1 MATSELQKKFMESRK
16 IHSSGSSAPTI
27 SFAPD
32 SLNLVTNT
40 CASFFQSI
48 FENATYGMFQSTP
61 EGKFLQVNPAFARI
75 LGYETPQELLSTI
88 DNIENQFFL
97 KPEDR
102 NIFKKVLAE
111 QGRIDNYEYLARRR
125 DGSTAWMTESAW
137 ACRDDNGQITH
148 YEGILW
154 DISRQKHVEAR
165 LETALDRLDMAMQAA
180 ELGFWDWDVPTGE
193 MAVNEKWAQI
203 LGYSLAEIE
212 PISVSTWERL
222 CHPKDRKKVFT
233 LLEEYFHRGHEQ
245 FETEYRMKHK
255 NGSWL
260 WVAARGKIVA
270 YDTAGKPVRIT
281 GTVSDISI
289 RRERE
294 AQLRYLSFHDQLTG
308 LYNRTYFE
316 NEMIRLQKSRDF
328 PISIICCDVDGLK
341 LINDTLGHHHGDL
354 LLQNCAQTL
363 QACFRDSDILTRVG
377 GDEFVALLPRT
388 GPADGKAIVERINK
402 GVAAYR
408 TSHPEKPPVHIS
420 VGLATAMDANAFL
433 EETFKKADDQM
444 YHRKQRSKDTIRS
457 RLVTYFM
464 DQLNQLHA
472 LSQKRIQW
480 IENICADMGRKAGL
494 TAYQIAKLTVLVRV
508 HDLGMISAPKYVV
521 RSSLNQPLSKEDWD
535 ILRHHTY
542 KGQSI
547 ARTCKDLEDVA
558 DLIFLHHE
566 QWDGKG
572 YPLGRSGEDIPI
584 ECRIMDIVKSF
595 DNLTNPHLT
604 GNALSKNEALE
615 EIRKSS
621 GSRFDPLLVQL
632 FLQILKKPASQPHE
646 TGL

>member
-1 MATSELQKKFMESRK
+1 MATFELQKKFMESRK
-16 IHSSGSSAPTI
+16 IHSSGSSAPAI

-180 ELGFWDWDVPTGE
+180 ELGFWDWDVQSGE

-255 NGSWL
+255 NGSWV

-289 RRERE
+289 RRQRE

-316 NEMIRLQKSRDF
+316 NEMTRLQKSRDF

-354 LLQNCAQTL
+354 LLQTCAQTL
-363 QACFRDSDILTRVG
+363 QTCLRDSDILTRVG

-464 DQLNQLHA
+464 DRLNQLHA

-547 ARTCKDLEDVA
+547 ALTCRDLEDVA

-595 DNLTNPHLT
+595 DNLTNPNLT
-604 GNALSKNEALE
+604 GNALSENEALE

-632 FLQILKKPASQPHE
+632 FLQILKKPASQLP
-646 TGL
+646 

>member
-1 MATSELQKKFMESRK
+1 MATSELQKKFMKSRK
-16 IHSSGSSAPTI
+16 IHSSGSSAPAI
-27 SFAPD
+27 CFAPD

-75 LGYETPQELLSTI
+75 LGYETPQELLCSI

-102 NIFKKVLAE
+102 KIFKKVLAE

-137 ACRDDNGQITH
+137 ACLDDNGQITH

-165 LETALDRLDMAMQAA
+165 LETTLDRLDMAMQAA
-180 ELGFWDWDVPTGE
+180 ELGFWDWDVQSGE

-255 NGSWL
+255 NGSWV

-289 RRERE
+289 RRQRE

-316 NEMIRLQKSRDF
+316 NEMTRLQKSRDF

-354 LLQNCAQTL
+354 LLQTCAQTL
-363 QACFRDSDILTRVG
+363 QTCLRDSDILTRVG
-377 GDEFVALLPRT
+377 GDEFVVLLPRT

-494 TAYQIAKLTVLVRV
+494 TAYQISKLTLLVRV

-547 ARTCKDLEDVA
+547 ALTCRDLEDVA

-595 DNLTNPHLT
+595 DNLTNPNLT
-604 GNALSKNEALE
+604 GNALSENEALE

-632 FLQILKKPASQPHE
+632 FLQILKKPASQLP
-646 TGL
+646 

>member
-1 MATSELQKKFMESRK
+1 MATFELQKKFMESRK
-16 IHSSGSSAPTI
+16 IHSSGSSAPAI

-180 ELGFWDWDVPTGE
+180 ELGFWDWDVQSGE

-255 NGSWL
+255 NGSWV

-289 RRERE
+289 RRQRE

-316 NEMIRLQKSRDF
+316 NEMTRLQKSRDF

-354 LLQNCAQTL
+354 LLQTCAQTL
-363 QACFRDSDILTRVG
+363 QTCLRDSDILTRVG

-464 DQLNQLHA
+464 DRLNQLHA

-547 ARTCKDLEDVA
+547 ALTCRDLEDVA

-604 GNALSKNEALE
+604 GNALSKNKALE

-632 FLQILKKPASQPHE
+632 FLQILKKPASQLP
-646 TGL
+646 

>member
-1 MATSELQKKFMESRK
+1 
-16 IHSSGSSAPTI
+16 
-27 SFAPD
+27 
-32 SLNLVTNT
+32 
-40 CASFFQSI
+40 
-48 FENATYGMFQSTP
+48 
-61 EGKFLQVNPAFARI
+61 
-75 LGYETPQELLSTI
+75 
-88 DNIENQFFL
+88 
-97 KPEDR
+97 
-102 NIFKKVLAE
+102 
-111 QGRIDNYEYLARRR
+111 
-125 DGSTAWMTESAW
+125 MTESAW

-632 FLQILKKPASQPHE
+632 FLQILKKPASQSHE

>member
-1 MATSELQKKFMESRK
+1 MVTFELQKKFLESRK
-16 IHSSGSSAPTI
+16 TVSSGSSVPPI

-32 SLNLVTNT
+32 PLNLVTNP
-40 CASFFQSI
+40 CENFFQSI

-61 EGKFLQVNPAFARI
+61 DGRFLQVNPAFARI
-75 LGYETPQELLSTI
+75 LGYDSPQQLLAAI

-102 NIFKKVLAE
+102 KIFTQILAE

-125 DGSTAWMTESAW
+125 DGSISWLTESAW
-137 ACRDDNGQITH
+137 ACTDGSGQITH

-154 DISRQKHVEAR
+154 DISRQKRIEAR
-165 LETALDRLDMAMQAA
+165 LETALERLDMAMQAA
-180 ELGFWDWDVPTGE
+180 ELGFWNWYVQTGE
-193 MAVNEKWAQI
+193 MTVNRKWAQI
-203 LGYSLAEIE
+203 LGYALEEIG
-212 PISVSTWERL
+212 PVSVSTWEHL
-222 CHPKDRKKVFT
+222 CHPEDKKHVFT
-233 LLEEYFHRGHEQ
+233 LLEDYFHRGHEQ
-245 FETEYRMKHK
+245 FQVEYRMKHK
-255 NGSWL
+255 DGSWI

-270 YDTAGKPVRIT
+270 YDKEDNPVRIT

-294 AQLRYLSFHDQLTG
+294 SQLRYLSFHDQLTG

-354 LLQNCAQTL
+354 LLQTCAQTL
-363 QACFRDSDILTRVG
+363 QACFRDSDILTRIG

-388 GPADGKAIVERINK
+388 GPEDGRAIVERINR
-402 GVAAYR
+402 AAAEHR
-408 TSHPEKPPVHIS
+408 AGHPEQPPVHIS
-420 VGLATAMDANAFL
+420 LGLGTAMDANAFL
-433 EETFKKADDQM
+433 EETFKQADDQM
-444 YHRKQRSKDTIRS
+444 YHNKLGSKEGIRS

-464 DQLNQLHA
+464 DQLNHLHA

-480 IENICADMGRKAGL
+480 IEAICTDVGRKAGL
-494 TAYQIAKLTVLVRV
+494 TSYQISRLIMLVRV
-508 HDLGMISAPKYVV
+508 HDLGMISAPEHIV
-521 RSSLNQPLSKEDWD
+521 RSSPNQTLSKEDQD

-547 ARTCKDLEDVA
+547 ALTCKDLEDVA

-566 QWDGKG
+566 QWDGRG
-572 YPLGRSGEDIPI
+572 YPLGLSGKDIPI

-595 DNLTNPHLT
+595 DALVNPHLK
-604 GNALSKNEALE
+604 GSALSESEALE
-615 EIRKSS
+615 EIKNAS
-621 GSRFDPLLVQL
+621 GSRFDPCLVQL
-632 FLQILKKPASQPHE
+632 FLQTVSSRK
-646 TGL
+646 